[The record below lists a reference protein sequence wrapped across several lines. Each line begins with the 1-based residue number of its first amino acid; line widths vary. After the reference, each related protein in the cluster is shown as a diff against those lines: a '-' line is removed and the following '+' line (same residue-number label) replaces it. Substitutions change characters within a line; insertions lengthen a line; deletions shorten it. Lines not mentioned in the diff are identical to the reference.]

1 MFSVKYL
8 SVIVS
13 HCSTGTPNASLNSK
27 VNRSGTAMIEV
38 MGVRDGV
45 IYLKILAELIRDNQ
59 SFLIK
64 RHCHGWLVRC
74 CHPVAA
80 LFLAD
85 VVIRQHVRLLGYSRV
100 FVFVVIIESHGHNNF
115 YTFGK
120 KKRKKMVF
128 RFGMQYMSK
137 NEEGY
142 GTLCLAANA
151 AWSGIQITSL
161 EKRSLWRRK
170 A

>member
-85 VVIRQHVRLLGYSRV
+85 VIIRQHVRLLGYSRV

-120 KKRKKMVF
+120 KKERKWFSDSACNTWVKTKRVMEHSAWLPAQH
-128 RFGMQYMSK
+128 GL
-137 NEEGY
+137 GY
-142 GTLCLAANA
+142 
-151 AWSGIQITSL
+151 
-161 EKRSLWRRK
+161 RSHP
-170 A
+170 